1 MLGRAQGGRTGGQE
15 RKRKGEVSPA
25 GLLTLAAALT
35 VGRVQVRSVGND
47 AALAV
52 CIVPSAALF
61 HSVFLFSFI
70 WDEAVRSGHTPKW
83 NL

>member
-1 MLGRAQGGRTGGQE
+1 M
-15 RKRKGEVSPA
+15 
-25 GLLTLAAALT
+25 LAAALT
-35 VGRVQVRSVGND
+35 VGRVQVRSVGNG

-70 WDEAVRSGHTPKW
+70 WDEADKSGHTPKW
-83 NL
+83 NLSWLTALFFCLLKYPLAVKGA

>member
-35 VGRVQVRSVGND
+35 VGRVQVRSMGD
-47 AALAV
+47 GAALAV
-52 CIVPSAALF
+52 RIIPTVPSTALF
-61 HSVFLFSFI
+61 HSVFLFPFI
-70 WDEAVRSGHTPKW
+70 
-83 NL
+83 